1 LFEKIIRPLISFSI
15 PSIDKADQDE
25 FKIDLAKINANR
37 IRIISLTFIFLE
49 VVLLITYALSN
60 RNNLWRDNQI
70 YAVMYSAM
78 LLMMIGFNLMLRKLE
93 TNISSNMQRIDF
105 LGSLFSVFVLAW
117 SAGISLLDQQVN
129 GQLTVYMI
137 ALMSVAVVPFFRP
150 MHLLPMYLLVHV
162 FFVVSMRA
170 FQSSSTLVFANFI
183 NSTAFMFISWIIS
196 ATRFKKQE
204 ELFTNQKL
212 LQINGLELGRI
223 NRELEEAN
231 QKLEILSQTD
241 GLTGIYNRMMFEN
254 KIINEWNRCKRHAIP
269 LSMLMIDIDFFK
281 AYNDHYGHRAGDR
294 CVQQIAK
301 ALVSEAKRSADFVA
315 RYGGE
320 EFAVVLPHSEKKGAL
335 ILAEQMRKKVEALEI
350 PHGFPSVSDV
360 LTISIG
366 VYTVIPNDE
375 TDIEDFIENTD
386 KALYRAKI
394 TRNAISE

>member
-1 LFEKIIRPLISFSI
+1 MFEKIIRPLISFSI

-269 LSMLMIDIDFFK
+269 LSMLMIDIDFFN

-350 PHGFPSVSDV
+350 PHGFSSVSDV